1 MTSPV
6 LLTQAFD
13 ACISQLNCYDV
24 DGCNHFAGSG
34 TLTGLRSSADLSWS
48 HLCCRLTPGYLCIQV
63 LIFMMR
69 TAMIKLRVLRS

>member
-34 TLTGLRSSADLSWS
+34 IMTGPRSSADLSWS
-48 HLCCRLTPGYLCIQV
+48 HLCCRLTPRDICV
-63 LIFMMR
+63 SKF
-69 TAMIKLRVLRS
+69 